1 MDQQRKH
8 ATACKTPACSRIQR
22 QHAAHG
28 SNATALIRAWHRQP
42 AAPSA
47 AVEASAAVQHRYVG
61 QGVVQGDAVGL
72 LKRFADKAQIPVTTS
87 LQVLREHP

>member
-1 MDQQRKH
+1 MDPQRKH
-8 ATACKTPACSRIQR
+8 TTACKT
-22 QHAAHG
+22 QHAARARG
-28 SNATALIRAWHRQP
+28 DATALIRAWHRRP

>member
-1 MDQQRKH
+1 MQNLTCD
-8 ATACKTPACSRIQR
+8 RIQR
-22 QHAAHG
+22 QHAARAHG
-28 SNATALIRAWHRQP
+28 NATALIRAWAWHRRP